1 MSEPR
6 PLALVHA
13 VLGELFPER
22 RGSVQD
28 GALIGA
34 LTQPGRAGA
43 LAARSAGRGGG
54 YRRVDAAAYLGAAAG
69 RPEAMVKIIVKGGC
83 ASAAELRSQ
92 IAYIAR
98 EGDVDM
104 YGAAAFGLD
113 HPLSAADLEDTIAA
127 WQEGWTG
134 ASRYG
139 ETLHM
144 IVSYPIGSAPDTVW
158 AAGRDFAEIAF
169 GSGDYGDSWDYL
181 AALHTDMAHPHVHLI
196 VNRRGFDHGTLLA
209 TYKGSLLNVDELR
222 RLQAGSAREHGI
234 EMTATPRLARGL
246 SDIAPG
252 TSAYRRA
259 LEHGVTAGRRSRTTA
274 ALSFA
279 EKAMARHAQVYD
291 RLAEIFTAEHR
302 DQVAVLLR
310 ECGGMLKRGDE
321 IMTEPE
327 IAKAEDFETLAEAR
341 AKILTALDRAETE
354 IHQIKNPEDRARR
367 ERRLGALKGRAA
379 AYAPDRADL
388 AAFAAP
394 VPRGAALYRSD
405 ALAAFQARPVSD
417 LPGIAAV
424 RAHVAERAR
433 EAGLDPR
440 VVIARF
446 EAGGPQEA
454 GTAALWAAQDMVA
467 VLKARGIAPDR
478 ADQAAIRAAAREI
491 DRVHDHGSAAYA
503 GVVLAAQ
510 RKAQDRTTTS
520 EHGAGQGDP
529 LAAERL
535 SLLGRAARAALDAS
549 RDRPATLQE
558 IGAERAYVDAI
569 DRLVT
574 RAQKAQLERGDPG
587 ALAET
592 LKGTSRTETAELT
605 LTYLEARRDLTDE
618 QTRGQ
623 YAAAIRSARRALT
636 AARVADRQMGG
647 PERGRDDGREL

>member
-22 RGSVQD
+22 RGSVED

-98 EGDVDM
+98 EGAVDM

-222 RLQAGSAREHGI
+222 RGI
-234 EMTATPRLARGL
+234 EELTPA
-246 SDIAPG
+246 D
-252 TSAYRRA
+252 
-259 LEHGVTAGRRSRTTA
+259 
-274 ALSFA
+274 
-279 EKAMARHAQVYD
+279 YD
-291 RLAEIFTAEHR
+291 RDDR
-302 DQVAVLLR
+302 D
-310 ECGGMLKRGDE
+310 
-321 IMTEPE
+321 
-327 IAKAEDFETLAEAR
+327 AEAGAR
-341 AKILTALDRAETE
+341 SLG
-354 IHQIKNPEDRARR
+354 HRARDL
-367 ERRLGALKGRAA
+367 RLQTRFGA
-379 AYAPDRADL
+379 
-388 AAFAAP
+388 
-394 VPRGAALYRSD
+394 RSD
-405 ALAAFQARPVSD
+405 RRP
-417 LPGIAAV
+417 AV
-424 RAHVAERAR
+424 ADDSGTELCR
-433 EAGLDPR
+433 E
-440 VVIARF
+440 
-446 EAGGPQEA
+446 
-454 GTAALWAAQDMVA
+454 
-467 VLKARGIAPDR
+467 
-478 ADQAAIRAAAREI
+478 
-491 DRVHDHGSAAYA
+491 S
-503 GVVLAAQ
+503 
-510 RKAQDRTTTS
+510 
-520 EHGAGQGDP
+520 HGAP
-529 LAAERL
+529 
-535 SLLGRAARAALDAS
+535 
-549 RDRPATLQE
+549 RPGL
-558 IGAERAYVDAI
+558 
-569 DRLVT
+569 
-574 RAQKAQLERGDPG
+574 
-587 ALAET
+587 
-592 LKGTSRTETAELT
+592 
-605 LTYLEARRDLTDE
+605 
-618 QTRGQ
+618 
-623 YAAAIRSARRALT
+623 
-636 AARVADRQMGG
+636 
-647 PERGRDDGREL
+647 